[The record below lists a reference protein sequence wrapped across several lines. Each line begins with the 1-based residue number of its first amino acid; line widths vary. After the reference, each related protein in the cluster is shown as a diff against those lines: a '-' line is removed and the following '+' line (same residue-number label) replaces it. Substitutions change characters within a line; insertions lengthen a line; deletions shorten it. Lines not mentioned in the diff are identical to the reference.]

1 MSKEL
6 KEKII
11 KYIKEFIAQD
21 RSSEVLYQFYD
32 LEIDITD
39 CLLSEFDKYK
49 DKLGAIKYWS
59 TIVYGGAVNTL
70 IVNINE
76 VNNLYLQDC
85 MYRISHVD
93 DQDYSYKNGIDSFKL
108 QMDRYNYVSE
118 TDNLYYLHE
127 KYIKSICDHN
137 GFVTFTKFKKP
148 EMMDDEMFKDNIIKR
163 QKLTIIIDQRWRGPC
178 LGSVNITPIE

>member
-39 CLLSEFDKYK
+39 CLLSEFDKCK

-85 MYRISHVD
+85 MYRISRVD
-93 DQDYSYKNGIDSFKL
+93 DEDYYYKNRIDSFKL
-108 QMDRYNYVSE
+108 QMDENNYDSK
-118 TDNLYYLHE
+118 TNNLYHLHRH
-127 KYIKSICDHN
+127 YIKSIRN
-137 GFVTFTKFKKP
+137 SNNVVTFTKFKKP
-148 EMMDDEMFKDNIIKR
+148 EMMDDEMFEDNIIKR
-163 QKLTIIIDQRWRGPC
+163 QKLTIVIDQGWQGPYPI
-178 LGSVNITPIE
+178 SIKITPIE